1 MPKRF
6 DEKKWGRF
14 DVFGKNGFLHIAT
27 TDSSI
32 DKIRLKDG
40 EQKNVPY
47 ITRSESANG
56 IAQFVSEQNYEFGSN
71 EAGCITVGLD
81 TQTAFYQ
88 PHKFVTGQNIQ
99 VVTGNSLNK
108 DTAHFYITVLK
119 NQMDAKFN
127 WGGNGA
133 TLSRMKRLEAMLPIS
148 EEGEPDYNYIAKYT
162 QLKRSMLLAKYR
174 KWVNARIAELGET
187 IDISLLGEKEWKAFV
202 IKDIADVY
210 SGHDIYA
217 QERINGRTPLVTA
230 VGINNGV
237 GYFVSNE
244 NNSRAEE
251 SISVVRNGA
260 SVGKAF
266 YHKYSALYGND
277 CRRMKLKHSPSEFV
291 NLFITQVIGMQN
303 KAFSYSR
310 KLGTERLLNLRIM
323 LPVTDNGAP
332 DYEYM
337 EQYVK
342 NLMSRKYKQY
352 LAYLDSKEKTDTVAT
367 SD

>member
-6 DEKKWGRF
+6 DEKKWERF
-14 DVFGKNGFLHIAT
+14 DVFGKSGFLCIAT

-40 EQKNVPY
+40 DKKCVPY
-47 ITRSESANG
+47 ITRSDSANG
-56 IAQFVSEQNYEFGSN
+56 VAQFVSEQNYEFGAD

-99 VVTGNSLNK
+99 IVTGETLNEN
-108 DTAHFYITVLK
+108 TAHFYITVLK

-133 TLSRMKRLEAMLPIS
+133 TLSRMQRLEAMLPVS
-148 EEGEPDYNYIAKYT
+148 ETGEPDYNYIEKYT
-162 QLKRSMLLAKYR
+162 KSKRSVLLAKYR
-174 KWVNARIAELGET
+174 KWVNARIAELGT
-187 IDISLLGEKEWKAFV
+187 TAVTPLLSEKEWRAFV
-202 IKDIADVY
+202 IKDFADVY

-217 QERINGRTPLVTA
+217 QERIKGRTPLVTA
-230 VGINNGV
+230 VGTNNGI
-237 GYFVSNE
+237 GYFVGNE
-244 NNSRAEE
+244 NNSRAEQ

-277 CRRMKLKHSPSEFV
+277 CRRMKLKHSNSEFV

-310 KLGTERLLNLRIM
+310 KLGTERLQNLRIM
-323 LPVTDNGAP
+323 LPITGDGAP

-337 EQYVK
+337 EQYTK
-342 NLMSRKYKQY
+342 NLMLRKYKQY
-352 LAYLDSKEKTDTVAT
+352 LAYLDSKEKNIQAAND
-367 SD
+367 

>member
-99 VVTGNSLNK
+99 VVTGNSLNE

-133 TLSRMKRLEAMLPIS
+133 TLSRMKRL
-148 EEGEPDYNYIAKYT
+148 
-162 QLKRSMLLAKYR
+162 
-174 KWVNARIAELGET
+174 
-187 IDISLLGEKEWKAFV
+187 
-202 IKDIADVY
+202 
-210 SGHDIYA
+210 
-217 QERINGRTPLVTA
+217 
-230 VGINNGV
+230 
-237 GYFVSNE
+237 
-244 NNSRAEE
+244 
-251 SISVVRNGA
+251 
-260 SVGKAF
+260 
-266 YHKYSALYGND
+266 
-277 CRRMKLKHSPSEFV
+277 
-291 NLFITQVIGMQN
+291 
-303 KAFSYSR
+303 
-310 KLGTERLLNLRIM
+310 
-323 LPVTDNGAP
+323 
-332 DYEYM
+332 
-337 EQYVK
+337 
-342 NLMSRKYKQY
+342 
-352 LAYLDSKEKTDTVAT
+352 
-367 SD
+367 

>member
-1 MPKRF
+1 MKSLEELNWEQF
-6 DEKKWGRF
+6 HIG
-14 DVFGKNGFLHIAT
+14 DVFSVERPVARNKDNYEHGDVPFVASGAANNGVLKCCRPKNDETLDKRNCITVSPVDGSTFYQVFDFLGRGGAG
-27 TDSSI
+27 SSV
-32 DKIRLKDG
+32 LLL
-40 EQKNVPY
+40 
-47 ITRSESANG
+47 RSPQNELLSG
-56 IAQFVSEQNYEFGSN
+56 QFVSRMISQTCSKYTYGHMGSKESIKREIIQLPTYPDHSPDYQYMADYVERKSN
-71 EAGCITVGLD
+71 DLRDRYCLYAKKRISEMGTPITVPPLNEKNW
-81 TQTAFYQ
+81 QTF
-88 PHKFVTGQNIQ
+88 I
-99 VVTGNSLNK
+99 
-108 DTAHFYITVLK
+108 
-119 NQMDAKFN
+119 
-127 WGGNGA
+127 
-133 TLSRMKRLEAMLPIS
+133 
-148 EEGEPDYNYIAKYT
+148 
-162 QLKRSMLLAKYR
+162 
-174 KWVNARIAELGET
+174 
-187 IDISLLGEKEWKAFV
+187 

-217 QERINGRTPLVTA
+217 QERVNGKTPLVTA

-244 NNSRAEE
+244 NNSKAEE

-277 CRRMKLKHSPSEFV
+277 CRRMKLKHSHSEFV

-323 LPVTDNGAP
+323 LPVTDDGAP
-332 DYEYM
+332 DYKYM

-352 LAYLDSKEKTDTVAT
+352 LAYLDSKEKTDTIAS

>member
-99 VVTGNSLNK
+99 VVTGNSLNE

-148 EEGEPDYNYIAKYT
+148 EGGEPDYNYIAKYT

-187 IDISLLGEKEWKAFV
+187 IDTSLLGEKEWKAFV

-217 QERINGRTPLVTA
+217 QERISGRTPLVTA

-244 NNSRAEE
+244 NNSRA
-251 SISVVRNGA
+251 
-260 SVGKAF
+260 
-266 YHKYSALYGND
+266 
-277 CRRMKLKHSPSEFV
+277 
-291 NLFITQVIGMQN
+291 
-303 KAFSYSR
+303 
-310 KLGTERLLNLRIM
+310 
-323 LPVTDNGAP
+323 
-332 DYEYM
+332 
-337 EQYVK
+337 
-342 NLMSRKYKQY
+342 
-352 LAYLDSKEKTDTVAT
+352 
-367 SD
+367 